1 MNTERP
7 LHQPTPYQSER
18 FVLLLGIILIAST
31 LRTPMTS
38 VGPLLPFIQEGLGL
52 SNAVAGSI
60 TTIPLLAFAL
70 LSPFAPRIAERVGA
84 ERLVFAAL
92 LFIAIGIGVRYFM
105 YVPALFIGT
114 VFIGAG
120 IAVGNVLLPGI
131 VKKNFPLHIGLVTG
145 LYGISMNIVAAI
157 GSGVSEPIARAG
169 LNWNGSLAI
178 WGFVV
183 FFALVVWGVQLSKNK
198 NQTDRFCHPLK
209 PHLWRSRLAWSV
221 TAFMGI
227 QSLHYYTMMTWLPQL
242 LATHGYTPTSAGGCL
257 PMMQGAIVP
266 MTFIIP
272 VLAGR
277 MKDQRIIGIGI
288 GVCFLLANIGLYTG
302 VLIPV
307 WVILM
312 GIACGSGFGLSM
324 MLFALRTS
332 TSIGASKLSGMAQA
346 FGYLLAAFGPMVF
359 GVTYDFS
366 GSWQAPLLI
375 LATLSIFIVFVSLRA
390 GKGQINN

>member
-209 PHLWRSRLAWSV
+209 PH
-221 TAFMGI
+221 
-227 QSLHYYTMMTWLPQL
+227 Y
-242 LATHGYTPTSAGGCL
+242 GGL
-257 PMMQGAIVP
+257 
-266 MTFIIP
+266 
-272 VLAGR
+272 
-277 MKDQRIIGIGI
+277 
-288 GVCFLLANIGLYTG
+288 
-302 VLIPV
+302 
-307 WVILM
+307 
-312 GIACGSGFGLSM
+312 
-324 MLFALRTS
+324 
-332 TSIGASKLSGMAQA
+332 
-346 FGYLLAAFGPMVF
+346 
-359 GVTYDFS
+359 
-366 GSWQAPLLI
+366 
-375 LATLSIFIVFVSLRA
+375 VSLGA
-390 GKGQINN
+390 

>member
-1 MNTERP
+1 MERNSF
-7 LHQPTPYQSER
+7 Y
-18 FVLLLGIILIAST
+18 GD
-31 LRTPMTS
+31 
-38 VGPLLPFIQEGLGL
+38 
-52 SNAVAGSI
+52 SI
-60 TTIPLLAFAL
+60 
-70 LSPFAPRIAERVGA
+70 
-84 ERLVFAAL
+84 AAL
-92 LFIAIGIGVRYFM
+92 LHNDDLVASTSCHTRLH
-105 YVPALFIGT
+105 A
-114 VFIGAG
+114 
-120 IAVGNVLLPGI
+120 NVCRW
-131 VKKNFPLHIGLVTG
+131 
-145 LYGISMNIVAAI
+145 M
-157 GSGVSEPIARAG
+157 
-169 LNWNGSLAI
+169 LA
-178 WGFVV
+178 
-183 FFALVVWGVQLSKNK
+183 
-198 NQTDRFCHPLK
+198 
-209 PHLWRSRLAWSV
+209 
-221 TAFMGI
+221 
-227 QSLHYYTMMTWLPQL
+227 
-242 LATHGYTPTSAGGCL
+242 
-257 PMMQGAIVP
+257 MMQGAIVP